1 MITLGWITVL
11 MLMAYVLWP
20 ILVLGL
26 ESHYVNKLE
35 EELPRIRH
43 EKAEKEK
50 IVRGKEIDTI
60 A

>member
-1 MITLGWITVL
+1 
-11 MLMAYVLWP
+11 MLLAYVVWP

-35 EELPRIRH
+35 EELPRLRH
-43 EKAEKEK
+43 EKAEAEK
-50 IVRGKEIDTI
+50 IVRGKEIDII